1 MIAAVVCID
10 KNFGIGY
17 KGELLVNIPEDM
29 KSFKKITSNGA
40 VIMGRKTW
48 DSLPI
53 KPLPNRTNY
62 TISRNSFSVGENSHV
77 ITLEE
82 AIQIIKSTTKEEKVF
97 IIGGGEIYKLLL
109 PYCDTVYAT
118 KIYSRYT
125 ADTFF
130 TNLDKLRNEWKITE
144 VMEMDDETY
153 SLYDYPIYQFVTY
166 KRRN

>member
-1 MIAAVVCID
+1 MIAAIVAVDI
-10 KNFGIGY
+10 NWGIGC
-17 KGELLVNIPEDM
+17 GGNLLVNIPED
-29 KSFKKITSNGA
+29 KKFFREKTKDSI

-53 KPLPNRTNY
+53 KPLPNR
-62 TISRNSFSVGENSHV
+62 INSFSVGENSHV

>member
-1 MIAAVVCID
+1 MIAAIVAVDI
-10 KNFGIGY
+10 NWGIGC
-17 KGELLVNIPEDM
+17 GGNLLVDIPED
-29 KSFKKITSNGA
+29 KKFFREKTKDSI

-53 KPLPNRTNY
+53 KPLPNRINY
-62 TISRNSFSVGENSHV
+62 IISRNSFSVGENSHV

-97 IIGGGEIYKLLL
+97 IIGGGEINKL
-109 PYCDTVYAT
+109 YAT